1 MSKNKSSLTKATKK
15 DAASS
20 LVAVELLADL
30 RLLIERSRERVAQTV
45 NSELVLLY
53 WRVGKRINDD
63 VLQNQRAGYGEQIL
77 PTLSAKL
84 ETEFGKGFSARNLA
98 RMVQFAESFPDE
110 NVVAALS
117 ERLSWS
123 HFVEIIPL
131 KDDLKR
137 DFYAEMCRVERWS
150 VRALRDRI
158 NGMLFERTAIAK
170 KPDELIRKEL
180 DALRE
185 TDRLTPDLIFRDP
198 YILDFLKLPAEYS
211 ERELESAIIR
221 EIEKFLL
228 ELGTDFSFVAR
239 QKRMTIGADDFYLDL
254 LFYHRGL
261 RRLVAI
267 ELMLGKFS
275 PEYFGKITL
284 YLRWLDKY
292 ERRESEETP
301 IGIVLCSTKDEEQIE
316 LLEIDKEGIRVGEYL
331 TELPPRE
338 VLEVKLGEAV
348 RFARARLLEKQS
360 EAAD

>member
-1 MSKNKSSLTKATKK
+1 MSKKKTSLTQANKK
-15 DAASS
+15 DADSS
-20 LVAVELLADL
+20 LVPTELLADL
-30 RLLIERSRERVAQTV
+30 RLLIEQTRSRVAQTV

-53 WRVGKRINDD
+53 WRIGKRINDD
-63 VLQNQRAGYGEQIL
+63 VLQNKRAGYGEQIL

-84 ETEFGKGFSARNLA
+84 EIEFGKGFSARNLA
-98 RMVQFAESFPDE
+98 RMIQFAEKFPDE
-110 NVVAALS
+110 RIVAILS
-117 ERLSWS
+117 QHLSWS

-131 KDDLKR
+131 KEDLKR

-150 VRALRDRI
+150 VRALRNKI

-170 KPDELIRKEL
+170 KPDQLIRKEL
-180 DALRE
+180 AALRE

-211 ERELESAIIR
+211 EQELELAIIR

-239 QKRMTIGADDFYLDL
+239 QKRMTIGAEDFYLDL

-292 ERRESEETP
+292 ERREGEEAP

-338 VLEVKLGEAV
+338 VLETKLGEAV
-348 RFARARLLEKQS
+348 RFAKARLLGEMSGTS
-360 EAAD
+360 E